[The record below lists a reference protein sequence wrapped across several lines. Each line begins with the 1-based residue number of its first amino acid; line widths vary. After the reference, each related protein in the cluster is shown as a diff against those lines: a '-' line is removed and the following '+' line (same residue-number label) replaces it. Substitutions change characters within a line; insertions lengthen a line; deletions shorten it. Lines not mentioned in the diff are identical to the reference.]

1 MPVTFPLMLSEQGLP
16 TSASSHCSFVS
27 WSTLC
32 LPHPNGMG
40 LWASTPPSI
49 SSRILHTS
57 PFCCQ
62 PPFTSY
68 STLVSSFILRSI
80 IKLLATIYIQPATST
95 LFTDLQ
101 EKGHTAKNLLSRWKN
116 QGFRDCMQKR
126 KLANLDSKY
135 MAEID
140 LLPAYSSHQRE

>member
-1 MPVTFPLMLSEQGLP
+1 METWGVLRYAVEYQKMKSLWLSAYHFSALTINTACTRIKIKGLD
-16 TSASSHCSFVS
+16 
-27 WSTLC
+27 
-32 LPHPNGMG
+32 
-40 LWASTPPSI
+40 
-49 SSRILHTS
+49 SRVLLDS
-57 PFCCQ
+57 
-62 PPFTSY
+62 
-68 STLVSSFILRSI
+68 LELI

-135 MAEID
+135 MAEISKF
-140 LLPAYSSHQRE
+140 SSQETEVGLCWVSVQPKIEHWDPTSKK